1 MTDTTQFKRLY
12 PFESNWLDLEDGI
25 RYHYLDEGPR
35 DAPVVVMLHGNPTW
49 SFYYRNLIP
58 AISKN
63 HRVIV
68 PDHIGCGLSDK
79 PQEYTYN
86 LNQHIQNLE
95 TLLAHLGIKQMSLV
109 VHDWGG
115 VIGMGY
121 AIRHPQSVLRFVIFN
136 TGAFVLKKL
145 PKRILICRPKY
156 FGAVLVRGLN
166 AFAVAATHQAVTTT
180 KMDSWVKAGYLAPY
194 DSWANRI
201 AIHRFVE
208 DIPWEDDHPTRPLLE
223 EIDRG
228 IGQFKDHPMLI
239 IWGSKDFCF
248 TQDDFFN
255 EWQRRFPRAATYV
268 FGDAG
273 HYVVEDKHKEIVPL
287 VEKFLG
293 KE

>member
-1 MTDTTQFKRLY
+1 MTDTTQFKHLY
-12 PFESNWLDLEDGI
+12 PFESNWLDLEDNV

-58 AISKN
+58 AISKT

-68 PDHIGCGLSDK
+68 PDHIGCGFSDK

-86 LNQHIQNLE
+86 LDQHIKNLE
-95 TLLAHLGIKQMSLV
+95 TLLTHLGIEQMSLV

-121 AIRHPQSVLRFVIFN
+121 AIRHPQSVSRFVIFN

-156 FGAVLVRGLN
+156 FGALLVRGFN
-166 AFAVAATHQAVTTT
+166 AFAVAATHQAVTAK
-180 KMDSWVKAGYLAPY
+180 KMEPWVKAGYLAPY
-194 DSWANRI
+194 NSWANRI
-201 AIHRFVE
+201 AIHRFVQ

-223 EIDRG
+223 EIDRE
-228 IGQFKDHPMLI
+228 IGQFQNHPMLI
-239 IWGSKDFCF
+239 IWGAKDFCF
-248 TQDDFFN
+248 TQHDFFN

-273 HYVVEDKHKEIVPL
+273 HYVVEDKPKEIVPL
-287 VEKFLG
+287 VEKFLN
-293 KE
+293 KK